1 MMMVT
6 VHSGARRKKMI
17 RTLVK
22 LAVFAG
28 IAAAVVTGGPAW
40 AQQQDV
46 RDLVDRVERLERDLN
61 ILQSQFYRSQ
71 GGNASGGS
79 QQGATVI
86 NSPAANLSGDA
97 YSQLDQ
103 RISTLEEQMRDMTG
117 QLEKAGHDTAELSAK
132 IDRIQGDN
140 DVRFKELEQKVGI
153 GGQVAANAPPPAP
166 ASGPPGAQTANQP
179 QQPPPAD
186 QQQGGAPG
194 NGNQDWN
201 PTMGSAPHSLIPPG
215 QSMNQQDMHKLEPKN
230 DDAAAPK
237 PAASTQGPKSPQEQY
252 DAAFALLR
260 NNDDDGAAKAFQSF
274 VAHNPKDP
282 LAGNA
287 TYWMG
292 QIAFSQGKFE
302 QAAPIFFDAY
312 SKYPKSAKAGES
324 LLKVGLS
331 MSNLNKKREA
341 CAALARF
348 TTEFPDAADGLKRQ
362 SAAEKQKLG
371 CG

>member
-1 MMMVT
+1 MT
-6 VHSGARRKKMI
+6 
-17 RTLVK
+17 RTLAR
-22 LAVFAG
+22 LAVLVPMAAA
-28 IAAAVVTGGPAW
+28 IAAGTPAH

-71 GGNASGGS
+71 AGNSSGASQGA
-79 QQGATVI
+79 GATVI

-103 RISTLEEQMRDMTG
+103 RLSALEDQIRTITG
-117 QLEKAGHDTAELSAK
+117 QLEKAGHDTSELSAK
-132 IDRIQGDN
+132 IDRMQSDN
-140 DVRFKELEQKVGI
+140 DIRFKELEQKVGS
-153 GGQVAANAPPPAP
+153 GAPAAANSQPAAGNAP
-166 ASGPPGAQTANQP
+166 AQAGGAGQQQASAQ
-179 QQPPPAD
+179 QQPAAGKD
-186 QQQGGAPG
+186 KEE
-194 NGNQDWN
+194 WN
-201 PTMGSAPHSLIPPG
+201 PTMGSPPHPLG
-215 QSMNQQDMHKLEPKN
+215 QMPEADLRKLEPKN
-230 DDAAAPK
+230 TDAAAAQQQAAAATAAPK
-237 PAASTQGPKSPQEQY
+237 TPQEQY

-260 NNDDDGAAKAFQSF
+260 NNDNEGATKAFQAF
-274 VAHNPKDP
+274 VAQHPKDP

-287 TYWMG
+287 TFWIG

-348 TTEFPDAADGLKRQ
+348 TTEFPDAAEGLKRQ
-362 SAAEKQKLG
+362 GAAEKQKLG
-371 CG
+371 CGG